1 MTKTTKS
8 RKKSKSKGK
17 KSSTKTKT
25 KSSNIMKSK
34 TISGAPEKDL
44 HEISQTQQ
52 YDPSNDAQMESK
64 HFEKLVKKCLKVK
77 HLEYEGDKAIRK
89 SKRSVNK
96 LKKQKGSPE
105 EIQEAKDILNQAL
118 LEKEEAE
125 AWLDPQTAI
134 EKLTLIL
141 EEQILAKVDNEQ
153 IRETTKSLEEAKE
166 SLEIIRQGEKDALFF
181 KFDPIV
187 ETPPMNSKEDES
199 MESNSS
205 INLIFQPFQ
214 LLPELHCISHKF
226 VFTYEIQ
233 YLHPI
238 LKPAVIQISSE
249 VICFQ

>member
-77 HLEYEGDKAIRK
+77 HLEHEDKAIRK
-89 SKRSVNK
+89 VKRSVNK

-118 LEKEEAE
+118 LEIEEAE

-134 EKLTLIL
+134 EKYTLIL

-166 SLEIIRQGEKDALFF
+166 SLELIRQGEKDALFF

-187 ETPPMNSKEDES
+187 ETPPMNSKEEES

-214 LLPELHCISHKF
+214 LLSEFHYISHKF